1 MRQLELEFNTTIRQ
15 GVKKSLA
22 TEGEYI
28 KTIISD
34 ARNKRARLLQIE
46 KLKATGNIDGLYNL
60 FKRRF

>member
-1 MRQLELEFNTTIRQ
+1 MRQLELEFNRTIRQ

-22 TEGEYI
+22 TEQEYI

-46 KLKATGNIDGLYNL
+46 KLKATGNINGLYEL

>member
-46 KLKATGNIDGLYNL
+46 KLKATGNINGLYEL

>member
-1 MRQLELEFNTTIRQ
+1 MIQLELEFNTTIRQ

-46 KLKATGNIDGLYNL
+46 KLKATGNINGLYEL

>member
-1 MRQLELEFNTTIRQ
+1 MRQLELEFNRTIRQ

-46 KLKATGNIDGLYNL
+46 KLKATGNINGLYEL

>member
-1 MRQLELEFNTTIRQ
+1 MRQGELNFNRTIKQ

-22 TEGEYI
+22 TEQEYI

-46 KLKATGNIDGLYNL
+46 KLKATGNINGLYEL

>member
-1 MRQLELEFNTTIRQ
+1 MRQGELNFNRTIKQ

-22 TEGEYI
+22 TEQEYI
-28 KTIISD
+28 KTIILD

-46 KLKATGNIDGLYNL
+46 KLKATGNIDGLYEL

>member
-1 MRQLELEFNTTIRQ
+1 MRQLELEFNRTIRQ

-22 TEGEYI
+22 TEGEYK

-46 KLKATGNIDGLYNL
+46 KLKATGNINGLYEL
-60 FKRRF
+60 FKGRF

>member
-1 MRQLELEFNTTIRQ
+1 MRQLELEFNNTIKQ

-34 ARNKRARLLQIE
+34 ARNNKARLLQIE
-46 KLKATGNIDGLYNL
+46 KLKATGNIEGLYQL
-60 FKRRF
+60 FRYRF

>member
-1 MRQLELEFNTTIRQ
+1 MRQLELEFNRTIKQ

-22 TEGEYI
+22 TEQEYI

-46 KLKATGNIDGLYNL
+46 KLKATGNINGLYEL

>member
-1 MRQLELEFNTTIRQ
+1 MRQGELNFNRTIKQ

-22 TEGEYI
+22 TEQEYI

-34 ARNKRARLLQIE
+34 ARNKRARLLQIK
-46 KLKATGNIDGLYNL
+46 KLKATGNIDGLYEL

>member
-22 TEGEYI
+22 TEQEYI

-46 KLKATGNIDGLYNL
+46 KLKATGNINGLYEL